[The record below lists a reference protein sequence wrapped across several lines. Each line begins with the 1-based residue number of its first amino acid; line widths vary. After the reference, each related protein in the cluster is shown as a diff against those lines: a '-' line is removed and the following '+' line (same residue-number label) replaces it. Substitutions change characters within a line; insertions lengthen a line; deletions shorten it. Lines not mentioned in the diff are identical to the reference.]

1 MTIAKSF
8 FTLATTAI
16 LAWAFALTPAQ
27 AQFEKAKRAVFIDW
41 PDLSVEPVPM
51 GAEYEILSI
60 VETKKTNA
68 PVIYVISYNYKG
80 RKFMLGAFN
89 CNLRF
94 EILDTATNGLRDIR
108 CDERLEF
115 GGEVNTTLTGKKNG
129 AYERQF

>member
-1 MTIAKSF
+1 M
-8 FTLATTAI
+8 TLARAFTTVATATI

-27 AQFEKAKRAVFIDW
+27 AQFEKTKRVVFIDW
-41 PDLSVEPVPM
+41 PDLSVEPAPM

-60 VETKKTNA
+60 VKTGQTNA

-94 EILDTATNGLRDIR
+94 EILDTSTNGLRDIR

-115 GGEVNTTLTGKKNG
+115 GEEVNTTLTGKDNG

>member
-1 MTIAKSF
+1 MTLVRA
-8 FTLATTAI
+8 FTTTVLAALLT
-16 LAWAFALTPAQ
+16 WAVAFSPAQ
-27 AQFEKAKRAVFIDW
+27 AQFEKTKRAVFIDW
-41 PDLSVEPVPM
+41 PDLSIDPAPM

-60 VETKKTNA
+60 VETGKTSA

-94 EILDTATNGLRDIR
+94 EILDTSTNGMRDIR

-115 GGEVNTTLTGKKNG
+115 GDEVNTTLTGLKNG
-129 AYERQF
+129 AYEQQF